1 MNAKIT
7 LTAAIALTLSACGGS
22 ETTDNGTGNA
32 ASAAGNLTTQPDLG
46 NEVATDTKV
55 AMNGSVAV
63 TPTTATEFANAAA
76 ASDMF
81 EIRSSQLA
89 ARQASSAGVKSYAT
103 MMIAEHTKSTNELRA
118 AAAQVAPAVT
128 PAPALT
134 PEQEANLTALAAAK
148 GTAFDTLYAQA
159 QVTGHENTLATL
171 QGYAA
176 RGDQAALKA
185 FAAKTAPVV
194 EKHLA
199 DARKLAK

>member
-1 MNAKIT
+1 MKITTTLAAAMALT
-7 LTAAIALTLSACGGS
+7 LTACGGR
-22 ETTDNGTGNA
+22 EAEDGTGNA
-32 ASAAGNLTTQPDLG
+32 ASAAGNLTTQPDG
-46 NEVATDTKV
+46 GEIATDTKV
-55 AMNGSVAV
+55 AMNGSIAV
-63 TPTTATEFANAAA
+63 TPVIAADFANAAA
-76 ASDMF
+76 ASDLF

-118 AAAQVAPAVT
+118 AAAQGVPAVT
-128 PAPALT
+128 PAPVLT
-134 PEQEANLTALAAAK
+134 AGQEAELTALAGANGA
-148 GTAFDTLYAQA
+148 AFDTAYARA
-159 QVTGHENTLATL
+159 QVTAHENTLATL

-199 DARKLAK
+199 DARALAN